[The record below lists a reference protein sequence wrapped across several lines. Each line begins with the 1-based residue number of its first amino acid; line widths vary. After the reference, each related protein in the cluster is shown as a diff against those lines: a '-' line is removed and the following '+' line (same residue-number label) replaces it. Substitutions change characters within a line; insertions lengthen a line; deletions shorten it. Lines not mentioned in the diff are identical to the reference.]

1 MTVDSPVE
9 VSRVFSK
16 CVEHL
21 ERARG
26 EKAQEETRQLTSSK
40 HVFLLY
46 KIGVR
51 FPVAELGQM
60 VHS

>member
-1 MTVDSPVE
+1 MDGFVSSEDESMTVDSPVE

-26 EKAQEETRQLTSSK
+26 EKLRK
-40 HVFLLY
+40 
-46 KIGVR
+46 R
-51 FPVAELGQM
+51 PDN
-60 VHS
+60 

>member
-1 MTVDSPVE
+1 MDGFVSSEDESMTVDSPVE

-26 EKAQEETRQLTSSK
+26 EKAQEETRQLTSSEL
-40 HVFLLY
+40 VFLL
-46 KIGVR
+46 
-51 FPVAELGQM
+51 
-60 VHS
+60 